1 MVTRRQNGTV
11 SLSAALALVTIVAGG
26 LLAWQVT
33 QVGDFTSLWL
43 TPDQQARRAYEA
55 LEFREAWE
63 RFEDPEWK
71 GIAAYD
77 SGLYEESAEAFGRIA
92 TAAGFYNR
100 GNAFMKSGAY
110 GKAIVAYE
118 QAVADAPEWVEAQEN
133 LELATYTLEYIERV
147 REQSDTGDESELS
160 ADDYVFDNTKE
171 RGLEVE
177 ITEQSTIEMESAAK
191 WMRGVDTETRDFLR
205 TRFAGPRNH
214 LVGEQR
220 GAGAVAA
227 GGAGAGGAGVSDRR
241 GSRGAHGNRAGADM
255 VHAAARLPTVRA
267 C

>member
-1 MVTRRQNGTV
+1 MVMRRQDGSV
-11 SLSAALALVTIVAGG
+11 SFTAALALVTIVAGG

-63 RFEDPEWK
+63 RFEDPAWK

-77 SGLYEESAEAFGRIA
+77 TGLYEESAAAFGRIA
-92 TAAGFYNR
+92 TAEGFYNR

-118 QAVADAPEWVEAQEN
+118 QAVVEAPDWIEAREN

-160 ADDYVFDNTKE
+160 ADEYVFDNTKE
-171 RGLEVE
+171 RGLDVE
-177 ITEQSTIEMESAAK
+177 ITEQSTIEMESAEK

-205 TRFAGPRNH
+205 TRFLLEATREAGR
-214 LVGEQR
+214 
-220 GAGAVAA
+220 
-227 GGAGAGGAGVSDRR
+227 
-241 GSRGAHGNRAGADM
+241 
-255 VHAAARLPTVRA
+255 
-267 C
+267 

>member
-1 MVTRRQNGTV
+1 MVTRRQKGAVSFTV
-11 SLSAALALVTIVAGG
+11 ALALVTIVAGG
-26 LLAWQVT
+26 ALAWQMT
-33 QVGDFTSLWL
+33 QVGDFVSLWL

-63 RFEDPEWK
+63 QFEDASWK
-71 GIAAYD
+71 AVAAYD
-77 SGLYEESAEAFGRIA
+77 SGLYEESAAAFGRIA
-92 TAAGFYNR
+92 TAEGFYNR
-100 GNAFMKSGAY
+100 GNAFMKAGSY

-118 QAVADAPEWVEAQEN
+118 QAVAEAPGWVEAREN

-177 ITEQSTIEMESAAK
+177 ITEQSTIEMESAEK

-205 TRFAGPRNH
+205 TRFLLEATREGT
-214 LVGEQR
+214 G
-220 GAGAVAA
+220 
-227 GGAGAGGAGVSDRR
+227 
-241 GSRGAHGNRAGADM
+241 
-255 VHAAARLPTVRA
+255 
-267 C
+267 